1 MTRALRL
8 RSAMTRP
15 LPFIA
20 APEPVKPATKAK
32 RPATVTAPVVQGFE
46 DYDL

>member
-1 MTRALRL
+1 VTRARRL
-8 RSAMTRP
+8 RTALTRP

-20 APEPVKPATKAK
+20 APKPVKPAPKEKAA
-32 RPATVTAPVVQGFE
+32 ATITAPVVQGFE